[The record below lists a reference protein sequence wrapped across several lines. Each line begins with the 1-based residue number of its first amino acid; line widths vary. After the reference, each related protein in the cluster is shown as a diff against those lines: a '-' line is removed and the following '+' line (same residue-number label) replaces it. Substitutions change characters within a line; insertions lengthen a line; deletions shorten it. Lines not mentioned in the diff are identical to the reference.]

1 MDVQG
6 GVSISRMLSFGSFY
20 NSRLSYRYI
29 ESGHL
34 LCRFGLSSL
43 IRYISLSFLNLNE
56 MEASGNLWMAWLI
69 FRWGPTR
76 DMQQWIINGVDFS
89 AIPSKNEY
97 ENLRAHNFVDL
108 ALICTILGSTD
119 IYSE

>member
-1 MDVQG
+1 
-6 GVSISRMLSFGSFY
+6 
-20 NSRLSYRYI
+20 
-29 ESGHL
+29 
-34 LCRFGLSSL
+34 
-43 IRYISLSFLNLNE
+43 

>member
-1 MDVQG
+1 MA
-6 GVSISRMLSFGSFY
+6 RMLPFGSFY
-20 NSRLSYRYI
+20 KSWLSYRYI

-43 IRYISLSFLNLNE
+43 IRYISLSLLNLNE
-56 MEASGNLWMAWLI
+56 VEASGKLWMAWLI

-76 DMQQWIINGVDFS
+76 DTQQYIINGVDLI
-89 AIPSKNEY
+89 AIPSKNEH
-97 ENLRAHNFVDL
+97 ENLWAHNFVNS
-108 ALICTILGSTD
+108 APIWAILGSTD

>member
-1 MDVQG
+1 
-6 GVSISRMLSFGSFY
+6 
-20 NSRLSYRYI
+20 
-29 ESGHL
+29 
-34 LCRFGLSSL
+34 
-43 IRYISLSFLNLNE
+43 
-56 MEASGNLWMAWLI
+56 MAWLI

-119 IYSE
+119 IYSKRAFQLGRLQKSNTRVESYDHFKLLPLLR